1 VEPFPFQ
8 FFSRYFW
15 AIAIGISLINYV
27 IGRRR
32 IVTASGLNEIQQSE
46 TLGLFGRLY
55 LLSDVP
61 WLVMGWG
68 VLFGGVP
75 SVFSFFRPQDH
86 NPYVTYW
93 YGSLL
98 LLAVANALWIMLADG
113 ARRVRELQQ
122 LGVFGARQKNSATPE
137 WSIKLLAA
145 LGPVFVLI
153 WIYWMQFITA
163 QSPH

>member
-1 VEPFPFQ
+1 
-8 FFSRYFW
+8 
-15 AIAIGISLINYV
+15 
-27 IGRRR
+27 
-32 IVTASGLNEIQQSE
+32 
-46 TLGLFGRLY
+46 
-55 LLSDVP
+55 
-61 WLVMGWG
+61 
-68 VLFGGVP
+68 
-75 SVFSFFRPQDH
+75 
-86 NPYVTYW
+86 VTYW

>member
-8 FFSRYFW
+8 LFTRYFW
-15 AIAIGISLINYV
+15 AIAIGISLINYMV
-27 IGRRR
+27 GRRR
-32 IVTASGLNEIQQSE
+32 ILAESGLGEIRQSE

-75 SVFSFFRPQDH
+75 SVFSYFRPQDH
-86 NPYVTYW
+86 NPYVTCW

-98 LLAVANALWIMLADG
+98 LLAVVNALWIMLADG
-113 ARRVRELQQ
+113 AHRVQELQQ
-122 LGVFGARQKNSATPE
+122 LGVFGLRQKNSATPE
-137 WSIKLLAA
+137 WAIKLLAV

-153 WIYWMQFITA
+153 WVCWVQFVNA
-163 QSPH
+163 LPSR